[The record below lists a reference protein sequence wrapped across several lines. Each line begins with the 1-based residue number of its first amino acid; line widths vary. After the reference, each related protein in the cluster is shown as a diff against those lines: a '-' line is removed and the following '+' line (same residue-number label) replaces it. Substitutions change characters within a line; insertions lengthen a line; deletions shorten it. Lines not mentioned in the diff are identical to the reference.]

1 MARTCTVCKNG
12 KRDAIN
18 AALIAGTAPIRRIA
32 ADNGVTESALRRHA
46 AKHLP
51 ATLARAQDAKEIA
64 VADTLLGQ
72 CRELQGRT
80 LTILDRAER
89 SHELKT
95 ALQAIREA
103 RGLLELLAKLTGELA
118 AQPSMQQ
125 SVMVGVGLTPEE
137 QGRRTEA
144 GIVARG
150 GPSAGATAALLQ
162 KLDRLAVGVKAERD
176 EVCGGCPKYQRE

>member
-125 SVMVGVGLTPEE
+125 NVVTVGMTALERRQWTE
-137 QGRRTEA
+137 QY
-144 GIVARG
+144 IVSRG
-150 GPSAGATAALLQ
+150 GPSRDTQAELLERIA
-162 KLDRLAVGVKAERD
+162 RLTESMRAEGR
-176 EVCGGCPKYQRE
+176 G